1 MPRTPG
7 AHPATVPAKTP
18 WKECSDVT
26 ANVTTDKSHAAQ
38 STTGQA
44 PVIEYSQAHADQTG
58 NREFWR
64 LSTASRQHPPDVEA
78 MTALVDIPN
87 AYRIAIE
94 HDVECEQHGECDHII
109 AVDSDD
115 LEIAGAHGLRTTW
128 VGYITDTVK
137 QRTGIWNC
145 GHAMFASRGTAT
157 SWVETLAKLFTQL
170 HRAGGDATAQ
180 AVIDPFSDTA
190 D

>member
-1 MPRTPG
+1 
-7 AHPATVPAKTP
+7 
-18 WKECSDVT
+18 
-26 ANVTTDKSHAAQ
+26 
-38 STTGQA
+38 
-44 PVIEYSQAHADQTG
+44 
-58 NREFWR
+58 
-64 LSTASRQHPPDVEA
+64 
-78 MTALVDIPN
+78 MTALVDFPT
-87 AYRIAIE
+87 AYCIAIE

-115 LEIAGAHGLRTTW
+115 VEIAGAHGLRTTW

-145 GHAMFASRGTAT
+145 GHAMFTSRGTAM
-157 SWVETLAKLFTQL
+157 SWVETLAKLFTQR
-170 HRAGGDATAQ
+170 HRAGGVAAAQ